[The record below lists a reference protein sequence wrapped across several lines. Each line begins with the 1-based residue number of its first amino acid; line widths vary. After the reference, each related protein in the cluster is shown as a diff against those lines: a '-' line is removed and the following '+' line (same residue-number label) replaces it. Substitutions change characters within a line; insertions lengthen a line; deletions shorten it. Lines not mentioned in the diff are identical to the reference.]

1 MKKKILL
8 VEDDKILRDN
18 TAEILQLANY
28 EVITAEN
35 GKLGIEKAHVFKPD
49 IIICDILMPELDGY
63 GVLQIAVRDSA
74 LQKVPFIFMSA
85 KTNHDDVR
93 KGMDMGACD
102 YITKPF
108 DESEL
113 LSAVSSRLKR
123 NEFFEKHKTI
133 DDSEFNKTIKFENL
147 QEEFSSKEKFL
158 FNKGASIY
166 CEGNNSNHI
175 FYIISGTVKTFKNNE
190 IGKEL
195 ITGIFKKQN
204 FFGFTSFLKNK
215 AYDENAVALKKTI
228 VQKVTKPEI
237 LKLVKQNPQMAINFM
252 DLLSENL
259 NKIKDQLIH
268 LAYDS
273 VRKKTADALLQ
284 LNHDNQKGYVIK
296 ISRSDLANII
306 GIAKETLI
314 RTLTDFKEEN
324 LIKTDRNSIEIVNF
338 KKIKSIDKC

>member
-8 VEDDKILRDN
+8 VEDDKILREN

-28 EVITAEN
+28 EVITADN
-35 GKLGIEKAHVFKPD
+35 GKLGIEKAHVFEPD

-63 GVLQIAVRDSA
+63 GVLQIAMRDSE

-93 KGMDMGACD
+93 KGMDMGASD

-123 NEFFEKHKTI
+123 KEIFEKQKIVEDT
-133 DDSEFNKTIKFENL
+133 EFNKNIKFESI
-147 QEEFSSKEKFL
+147 QEEFSAKEKFIY
-158 FNKGASIY
+158 NPGMSIY
-166 CEGNNSNHI
+166 CEGNNSNHV
-175 FYIISGTVKTFKNNE
+175 FYIVSGEVKTSKNNE
-190 IGKEL
+190 TGKEL
-195 ITGIFKKQN
+195 ITGIYKKHN
-204 FFGFTSFLKNK
+204 FFGFTSFIKNK

-228 VQKVTKPEI
+228 LQKITKQEI
-237 LKLVKQNPQMAINFM
+237 LNLVKQNPQIAINFM

-259 NKIKDQLIH
+259 EQVKDQLIH

-284 LNHDNQKGYVIK
+284 LNLKNKKEYPIN
-296 ISRSDLANII
+296 ISRSDLASII

-314 RTLTDFKEEN
+314 RTLTDFKEETI
-324 LIKTDRNSIEIVNF
+324 IKTARSSIEIISF
-338 KKIKSIDKC
+338 EKLKSIK

>member
-28 EVITAEN
+28 EVITADN
-35 GKLGIEKAHVFKPD
+35 GKLGIEKAHVFEPD

-63 GVLQIAVRDSA
+63 GVLQIAMRDSE

-93 KGMDMGACD
+93 KGMDMGASD

-123 NEFFEKHKTI
+123 KEIFEKQKTVE
-133 DDSEFNKTIKFENL
+133 DTGFNKSIKFESI
-147 QEEFSSKEKFL
+147 QEEFSAKEKFIY
-158 FNKGASIY
+158 NSEMSIY

-175 FYIISGTVKTFKNNE
+175 FYIVSGEVKTSKNNE
-190 IGKEL
+190 TGKEL
-195 ITGIFKKQN
+195 ITGIFKKHN
-204 FFGFTSFLKNK
+204 FFGFTSFIKNK

-228 VQKVTKPEI
+228 LQKITKQEI
-237 LKLVKQNPQMAINFM
+237 LNLVKQNPQIAINFM

-259 NKIKDQLIH
+259 KQVKDQLIH

-284 LNHDNQKGYVIK
+284 LNHKNKKEYPIN
-296 ISRSDLANII
+296 ISRSDLASII

-324 LIKTDRNSIEIVNF
+324 IIKTDRNSIEIISF
-338 KKIKSIDKC
+338 EKLKSIE